1 MPTGGAVKLTIDSN
15 KYGWVEFPDGTM
27 QVTLNGVIN
36 TTYTGATGEIKY
48 FVPKNNVGQIAI
60 SSSDLAGKI
69 TYNGNFGADY
79 FRAISTKITGAN
91 FPNKTIIDL
100 SSNSLLTNILAPNA
114 VNITAAGCAL
124 TAKSIGD
131 ILYQA
136 YVANRQ
142 NVNFNFSGGT
152 NATSGAVNTY
162 LLAKYGIAFATV
174 YAALDVTGTI
184 LYNA

>member
-27 QVTLNGVIN
+27 QVTLSGVIN

-48 FVPKNNVGQIAI
+48 FVPKNNTGGITISNSSISGAI
-60 SSSDLAGKI
+60 V
-69 TYNGNFGADY
+69 YNGTNNVNASG
-79 FRAISTKITGAN
+79 N
-91 FPNKTIIDL
+91 V
-100 SSNSLLTNILAPNA
+100 LLTSIKAENSPELYVFGNTVMAYLI
-114 VNITAAGCAL
+114 AGSASLVSASNCAL

-131 ILYQA
+131 ILFAA

-152 NATSGAVNTY
+152 NAASGVINTY
-162 LLAKYGIAFATV
+162 LLATYGVTFATV

-184 LYNA
+184 LYNS